1 VPLPSSVS
9 AKRAKLQINAL
20 EDRTVPTVTAA
31 FAGGALTITGDA
43 VGNNISVQVV
53 SGQIKAFDGATDL
66 LPTTTITTK
75 ALKSI
80 VVNADDG
87 SDTVLIDAPIKVP
100 TTLNGGLGDDLLFGG
115 LGADLINAGDGA
127 NSVEGRDGNDTITG
141 GIDSDALYGGRGSD
155 RIDGGDGPDLI
166 FGGGGA
172 GVGTDKLA
180 DNLTGGA
187 GDDSIFGNQ
196 GNDTVDA
203 GTGNDL
209 VEGDLGND
217 TITAGPAQD
226 PGVGVPDED
235 LVYGGSGN
243 DTILGG
249 WGLDA
254 VYGEAGLDV
263 LVGGAGNDTLSGG
276 LGRDVFQGYVRVG
289 DTAPLVDP
297 YDADNFDTYKDEFD
311 FTKPIFGK
319 PSALAIMA
327 TELDISDTLSALT
340 AIVDNPSNFNIAG
353 RIRYLGAGE
362 FLVKVGD
369 VNGFDWVPVS
379 FDGTWTDNDAL
390 PNAQERFLKPTAA
403 SEKREF
409 WPLLFHRAR
418 MAGKGTFTFDTHVSQ
433 VDYDTLSVN
442 PGLAVEEL
450 SGKPQDV
457 ASPFTFVGTTPPPNF
472 GFTDIQGLLN
482 SFRWLTVRTVA
493 APTNISLLSNQAYA
507 ITGAFSFR
515 GTNYIQLYHTYGYD
529 SATPNGGT
537 QDPGTAAQKND
548 GFITISVANFFND
561 ANFATAWV
569 N

>member
-1 VPLPSSVS
+1 VSLPSPLSFR
-9 AKRAKLQINAL
+9 RAKLQINAL
-20 EDRTVPTVTAA
+20 EDRTVPAVTAA
-31 FAGGALTITGDA
+31 FATGALTVTGDA
-43 VGNNISVQVV
+43 VANNISVQV
-53 SGQIKAFDGATDL
+53 SGTAIKVFDGAAEV
-66 LPTTTITTK
+66 TITGGPVTTGT
-75 ALKSI
+75 LKSI

-115 LGADLINAGDGA
+115 LGPDVINAGDGA

-209 VEGDLGND
+209 VEGSLGND
-217 TITAGPAQD
+217 AITAGPAAD
-226 PGVGVPDED
+226 PGVPDED
-235 LVYGGSGN
+235 FVYGGLGN
-243 DTILGG
+243 DTVLGG

-254 VYGEAGLDV
+254 MYGEAGLDV

-276 LGRDVFQGYVRVG
+276 LGRDTFFGFNRPTDAPVG
-289 DTAPLVDP
+289 GVDP
-297 YDADNFDTYKDEFD
+297 TDADNFDTYKDEFD

-319 PSALAIMA
+319 PSGLAVAA
-327 TELDISDTLSALT
+327 TELDISDTLSALG
-340 AIVDNPSNFNIAG
+340 AIVDNQSNFNIAG
-353 RIRYLGAGE
+353 RLRYLGSGE
-362 FLVKVGD
+362 YLVKVGD

-390 PNAQERFLKPTAA
+390 PNAQERFLKATVTG
-403 SEKREF
+403 EKREF

-418 MAGKGTFTFDTHVSQ
+418 MAGKGTFTFDTHISQ
-433 VDYDTLSVN
+433 TDYDTLSVN
-442 PGLAVEEL
+442 SGVAVEEL

-472 GFTDIQGLLN
+472 GFTDIQGLLAA
-482 SFRWLTVRTVA
+482 FRWLTVKTAA
-493 APTNISLLSNQAYA
+493 APTLAGLQGGQSYA
-507 ITGAFSFR
+507 ITGVSTKGGQF
-515 GTNYIQLYHTYGYD
+515 IQLYNTTGYD
-529 SATPNGGT
+529 RGV
-537 QDPGTAAQKND
+537 PGTGTLDATGTAKND
-548 GFITISVANFFND
+548 GFITVSVTDFFNVANFT
-561 ANFATAWV
+561 TAYV